1 MKPFAVTEW
10 IVFWCFF
17 TVKIRTNIFSS
28 ACWKVYDAAAEYL
41 WPEDSQL
48 LEGSVKDKIYADKLA
63 VQEVEAKAPTVVG
76 SMDCEQLG
84 PIIMSASHVAP

>member
-1 MKPFAVTEW
+1 MGGRNGPPFWGIWNIQEFESVSTMKPFTVTER

-17 TVKIRTNIFSS
+17 TVKIRTNIFNS

-63 VQEVEAKAPTVVG
+63 V
-76 SMDCEQLG
+76 
-84 PIIMSASHVAP
+84 